1 MGCPELQ
8 AANPTIPATPLTWK
22 LTLNLSYN
30 NGSGGGNGPQGLRY
44 QCIGKDCPAYHPVPP
59 LPRSASAV
67 STRHC
72 HAPGLWVGVPGQC
85 RAHPAEIT
93 LLRPAGVPCP
103 NRWPHLTSA
112 IGDLTNLDKG
122 SLLPGPVIRES

>member
-1 MGCPELQ
+1 M
-8 AANPTIPATPLTWK
+8 AA
-22 LTLNLSYN
+22 
-30 NGSGGGNGPQGLRY
+30 
-44 QCIGKDCPAYHPVPP
+44 
-59 LPRSASAV
+59 
-67 STRHC
+67 
-72 HAPGLWVGVPGQC
+72 APGLWVGVPGQC

-122 SLLPGPVIRES
+122 SLLPGPGRTPTVAPPPARQRW